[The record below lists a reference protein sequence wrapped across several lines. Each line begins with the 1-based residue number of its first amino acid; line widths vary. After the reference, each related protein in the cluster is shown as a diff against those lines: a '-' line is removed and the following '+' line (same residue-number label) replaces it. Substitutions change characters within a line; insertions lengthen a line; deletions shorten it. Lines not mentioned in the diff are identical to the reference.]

1 MHGHSLACFTA
12 LLSAGENLDLYE
24 KDMYGRTPEDILK
37 EIQGRGRR
45 KTETQKAIRKDHRK
59 PWRELSREFVYE
71 KKRRKD
77 ALYLRKQEMQE
88 KQDAKD
94 RAAARLRQGAKAK
107 LDNAIAQAKEA
118 FARGEVVDF
127 AALGIDSDMED
138 EINAMLLDQQGED
151 GEDNDDEDDEYGYD
165 DDDDGDDGDDSD
177 GDERDEENEVD
188 EEQDADE
195 GHSQD
200 EQTVNKGDSGKGKD
214 TAPESPAGGGE
225 SKRTSKDD
233 LESGDSDPD
242 IKFPDDYTAGAQ
254 GRAMQMS
261 AISAVMAGNSA
272 DEDFSPP
279 TSPDKE
285 TEVLDLQ
292 GEKGST

>member
-107 LDNAIAQAKEA
+107 LDNAIADCVTPHDICVFPVFEP
-118 FARGEVVDF
+118 
-127 AALGIDSDMED
+127 
-138 EINAMLLDQQGED
+138 LLPA
-151 GEDNDDEDDEYGYD
+151 N
-165 DDDDGDDGDDSD
+165 
-177 GDERDEENEVD
+177 
-188 EEQDADE
+188 
-195 GHSQD
+195 
-200 EQTVNKGDSGKGKD
+200 SGVQKCQN
-214 TAPESPAGGGE
+214 PA
-225 SKRTSKDD
+225 
-233 LESGDSDPD
+233 
-242 IKFPDDYTAGAQ
+242 
-254 GRAMQMS
+254 
-261 AISAVMAGNSA
+261 
-272 DEDFSPP
+272 
-279 TSPDKE
+279 
-285 TEVLDLQ
+285 VL
-292 GEKGST
+292 